1 MLVAV
6 YVTQVALMLALP
18 LGLWWALRRRAGAS
32 WRLIGVGALTFVA
45 SQVVHI
51 PVVYGL
57 TALLKRPDAWHPP
70 PALKDLFNAVILGLL
85 AGLCEELARWVVL
98 RAWLKRARSFRA
110 AVTFGAGH
118 GGCEALILGA
128 LAAIALGAML
138 CLRGGAAAK
147 LHLTTAQSDALAK
160 QLAAYWSVPLYL
172 PVLAAVERVVAL
184 TAHVALT
191 TLVMQCFARRR
202 LWPLALAIGWH
213 ALVDGTAVIAMA
225 RLGIVPTE
233 ALVAASAP
241 VSLLIVGW
249 SRRVLPREAS

>member
-1 MLVAV
+1 
-6 YVTQVALMLALP
+6 QVALMLALP

-57 TALLKRPDAWHPP
+57 TALLKRPGAWHPP

-118 GGCEALILGA
+118 GG
-128 LAAIALGAML
+128 
-138 CLRGGAAAK
+138 GAAAQ

-191 TLVMQCFARRR
+191 TLVMQCFA
-202 LWPLALAIGWH
+202 
-213 ALVDGTAVIAMA
+213 
-225 RLGIVPTE
+225 
-233 ALVAASAP
+233 
-241 VSLLIVGW
+241 
-249 SRRVLPREAS
+249 